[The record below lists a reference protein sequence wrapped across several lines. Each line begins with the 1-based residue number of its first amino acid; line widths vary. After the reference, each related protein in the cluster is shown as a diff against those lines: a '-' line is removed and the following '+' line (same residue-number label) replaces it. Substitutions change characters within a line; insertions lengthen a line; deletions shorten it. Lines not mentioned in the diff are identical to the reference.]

1 MRVLFLNPPFLPRY
15 SRSQRSPGVIRSGT
29 LYYPLWL
36 AYATGMVEREGF
48 DTRLVD
54 CPANGMDDDAV
65 LSLIRSWQPEIVFI
79 DTSTPSAESDLDLAQ
94 TIQRQFPETWVF
106 PVGTHVTATYEE
118 TLRTYPDL
126 RGVCLGE
133 YDETVMELC
142 KRKARSEDLVGT
154 PGTAI
159 VNPTPTLSGQGRS
172 NETGTI
178 NTTLT
183 LPNLGEGSSDF
194 SPKIGGNEEGIDL
207 VVQHRDK
214 IKDLDSLPWVSQ
226 VYRKH
231 LRIEDYFYSITRHP
245 VITIITGRGCP
256 FHCMFCL
263 YPQVMHGHQYRT
275 RSPQSVAG
283 EFEYIRQEIPSVRE
297 VFIEDDTFTVD
308 KNRTRAICEELIR
321 SGNRLP
327 WTANARTD
335 VDLETLS
342 IMKRAGCRLL
352 CVGFESADNE
362 VLKGMHKGQNSDR
375 GICFREDARRAGI
388 MIHGCFL
395 LGGPGETRESLE
407 TTFQYATKLS
417 CDTAQFFPIMVYP
430 GTAAYQWAKENNFL
444 HASGYRDWLN
454 ETGQHRCLIDT
465 PDLSAKELMAFCD
478 EARRRYY
485 LTPRYFLQMT
495 RTLIRHPGETKRV
508 FMAFRR
514 FARHLF

>member
-29 LYYPLWL
+29 LYYPIWP

-48 DTRLVD
+48 ETKLVD
-54 CPANGMDDDAV
+54 CPATGMDNEAV
-65 LSLIRSWQPEIVFI
+65 FRLMRSWEPQLVFI
-79 DTSTPSAESDLDLAQ
+79 DTSTPSAESDLALAQ
-94 TIQRQFPETWVF
+94 SMQRQFPETWVF

-133 YDETVMELC
+133 YDETVVDLC
-142 KRKARSEDLVGT
+142 RRKERGEEAIGV

-159 VNPTPTLSGQGRS
+159 VNRS
-172 NETGTI
+172 
-178 NTTLT
+178 
-183 LPNLGEGSSDF
+183 LPRPSLGKSDSDTEGA
-194 SPKIGGNEEGIDL
+194 DL
-207 VVQHRDK
+207 AAQPRDK

-226 VYRKH
+226 VYKRH

-245 VITIITGRGCP
+245 VVTIITGRGCP
-256 FHCMFCL
+256 FHCLFCL

-275 RSPQSVAG
+275 RSPQSVAS
-283 EFEYIRQEIPSVRE
+283 EFEYIRRDIPSVRE
-297 VFIEDDTFTVD
+297 VFIEDDTFTAN
-308 KNRTRAICEELIR
+308 KERTWAICEELIR

-327 WTANARTD
+327 WTANSRTD

-342 IMKRAGCRLL
+342 LMKRAGCRLL
-352 CVGFESADNE
+352 CVGFESADNG
-362 VLKGMHKGQNSDR
+362 VLKGMRKGQNSDR
-375 GICFREDARRAGI
+375 GIRFREDARRAGI

-407 TTFQYATKLS
+407 NTFQYAKRLS

-430 GTAAYQWAKENNFL
+430 GTAAYQWAKENNYL
-444 HASGYRDWLN
+444 HASGYRDWLT

-465 PDLSAKELMAFCD
+465 PELSAKELMQFCD

-485 LTPRYFLQMT
+485 LAPRYCLRMLQ
-495 RTLIRHPGETKRV
+495 TLICHPGEAKRV